1 MIALD
6 TNIVVR
12 LLVQDDTA
20 QAKRVDRLL
29 SRGPDAGEVFFLS
42 DVVLAEL
49 AWVLHATYRIKKR
62 DIARAVRELLEAEH
76 LAFESSDRCWRAVRR
91 YEAGSGG
98 LADYLIA
105 ERARDAGCELV
116 ATLDESLL
124 TEPGFEAP
132 PVNPRR

>member
-6 TNIVVR
+6 TNLVVR
-12 LLVQDDTA
+12 LLVQD
-20 QAKRVDRLL
+20 QAEQARRVDRLL
-29 SRGPDAGEVFFLS
+29 ARGEDGEVFFLS

-62 DIARAVRELLEAEH
+62 EIVRVFRELFEAEH

-91 YEAGSGG
+91 YESGSGG

-116 ATLDESLL
+116 ATFDESLL
-124 TEPGFEAP
+124 AEDGFEAP
-132 PVNPRR
+132 PINPRR